1 MKKHRGVTTILLAR
15 SNHGKCAI
23 YEHEGKYYITDKVG
37 KSHKPQLIN
46 GKYYSE
52 VSVNIM
58 GGNEYWSTL

>member
-1 MKKHRGVTTILLAR
+1 MKKYRGITTILLPR

-37 KSHKPQLIN
+37 KAYEPHLIN

-52 VSVNIM
+52 VTVVII